1 MKEVRVSL
9 LADQTIAI
17 ACPVDVA
24 YRFTCNLEQFGA
36 WFPGVIAIESA
47 NQLPYLEVG
56 KQYLETVS
64 IPLRGT
70 RKVGITVKDVVPNQ
84 RFVTE
89 GTLVPLL
96 PRMEIDFRVTG
107 PGACEVTWRMRSR
120 NTRWLVRRL
129 IVPVARRVMQQRAAV
144 GLAALK
150 RTLERA
156 DRSSAMDVATAPEH
170 Q

>member
-1 MKEVRVSL
+1 MDV
-9 LADQTIAI
+9 LADQTVAI

-24 YRFTCNLEQFGA
+24 YRFACNLERFGA

-47 NQLPYLEVG
+47 NQLPHLDVG

-70 RKVGITVKDVVPNQ
+70 RKVGITVKEVEPNR

-96 PRMEIDFRVTG
+96 PRMEIHFRATG
-107 PGACEVTWRMRSR
+107 PVSCEVNWRMLSR
-120 NTRWLVRRL
+120 NTRWLARRL
-129 IVPVARRVMQQRAAV
+129 MVPLARGVMQKRAAA
-144 GLAALK
+144 GMAALK
-150 RTLERA
+150 RTLENEGRPA
-156 DRSSAMDVATAPEH
+156 GK
-170 Q
+170 

>member
-1 MKEVRVSL
+1 MKEACVSL
-9 LADQTIAI
+9 LANQTVAI

-24 YRFTCNLEQFGA
+24 YRFTCNLERFGA

-47 NQLPYLEVG
+47 NHLPHLEVG

-70 RKVGITVKDVVPNQ
+70 RKVGITVKEVELNR

-96 PRMEIDFRVTG
+96 PRMEIDFRATG
-107 PGACEVTWRMRSR
+107 PGSCEVSWQMRSR
-120 NTRWLVRRL
+120 TTRWLARRL
-129 IVPVARRVMQQRAAV
+129 MVPLARRVMQKRAAV

-150 RTLERA
+150 RTLETA
-156 DRSSAMDVATAPEH
+156 GRS
-170 Q
+170 

>member
-1 MKEVRVSL
+1 MKEACVSL
-9 LADQTIAI
+9 LANQTIAI

-24 YRFTCNLEQFGA
+24 YRFTCNLERFGA

-47 NQLPYLEVG
+47 NQLPHLEVG

-70 RKVGITVKDVVPNQ
+70 RKVGITVKEVALNQ

-96 PRMEIDFRVTG
+96 PRMEIDFRATG
-107 PGACEVTWRMRSR
+107 PGSCEVSWQMRSR
-120 NTRWLVRRL
+120 ATRWLARRL
-129 IVPVARRVMQQRAAV
+129 MVPLARRVMQQRAAV

-150 RTLERA
+150 RTLE
-156 DRSSAMDVATAPEH
+156 SAEGHTTG
-170 Q
+170 

>member
-1 MKEVRVSL
+1 MSL
-9 LADQTIAI
+9 LAEQTVAI

-24 YRFTCNLEQFGA
+24 YRFTCNLERFGE

-47 NQLPYLEVG
+47 NHLPHLDVG

-70 RKVGITVKDVVPNQ
+70 RKVGITVKEVEPNR

-96 PRMEIDFRVTG
+96 PRMEIHFRATG
-107 PGACEVTWRMRSR
+107 PGSCEVSWRMLSR
-120 NTRWLVRRL
+120 NKRWLARRL
-129 IVPVARRVMQQRAAV
+129 MVPLARGVMQKRAAIGV
-144 GLAALK
+144 AALK
-150 RTLERA
+150 RTLESA
-156 DRSSAMDVATAPEH
+156 GRSHDG
-170 Q
+170 